1 MDILKFNI
9 FMRIFLFNNKFS
21 NLVNKILN
29 LFTKFWILFMNKFNF
44 YNNLN
49 NIFYKS
55 MKNFIKF
62 IATLSLLVG
71 ALVLL
76 TSSN

>member
-1 MDILKFNI
+1 
-9 FMRIFLFNNKFS
+9 
-21 NLVNKILN
+21 
-29 LFTKFWILFMNKFNF
+29 MNKFYF
-44 YNNLN
+44 YNISN